1 MLNLKFEDVNFG
13 FICVYYT
20 CSLFCGIIQL
30 PIAVFHRNKR
40 LFILWWVLVKKW
52 SEASHKFLPISR
64 SVKLVLSTDLLI
76 TIQVL
81 VVYLVQVYINFF
93 TCTLRW
99 QIQLK
104 SVDPTGRVTSAN
116 ERHLFIPSI
125 LWRLRKSLRRLKYLL
140 MVITGMAMHIIIS
153 DISEFSF

>member
-20 CSLFCGIIQL
+20 CSLFSDRIQL
-30 PIAVFHRNKR
+30 SIAVFHRNKR
-40 LFILWWVLVKKW
+40 LLFLWWVLVKKW
-52 SEASHKFLPISR
+52 SEASHKFLSISR

-76 TIQVL
+76 KIQVP

-125 LWRLRKSLRRLKYLL
+125 LWRLRKSRRRLKYLL